1 MEKLRVERLGAEAA
15 EGGEG
20 DEGGDREPRE
30 EKAEAWKQ
38 GREGG
43 SERRR
48 VEDERRNF
56 APRKGGGGSLAVAEG
71 AVERALHFAAVVF
84 GLGEEGEVL
93 RGVVA
98 GEGLGDELERGGGRE
113 QRAELEDAVLGDE
126 GGPEVLV
133 EAVEETVGALFAEL
147 EGDAGPVD
155 REVLGFG
162 HAVLFEDGDA
172 LGLEGFAAVG
182 IAEGGFEFGAEGDA
196 GRRGVERAA

>member
-43 SERRR
+43 GERRR
-48 VEDERRNF
+48 VEDEGRNF
-56 APRKGGGGSLAVAEG
+56 SPLERGGGALAVAER

-113 QRAELEDAVLGDE
+113 QRAELEDAVPIVDTTSSTS
-126 GGPEVLV
+126 
-133 EAVEETVGALFAEL
+133 ATTAKGAKK
-147 EGDAGPVD
+147 
-155 REVLGFG
+155 
-162 HAVLFEDGDA
+162 
-172 LGLEGFAAVG
+172 
-182 IAEGGFEFGAEGDA
+182 
-196 GRRGVERAA
+196 